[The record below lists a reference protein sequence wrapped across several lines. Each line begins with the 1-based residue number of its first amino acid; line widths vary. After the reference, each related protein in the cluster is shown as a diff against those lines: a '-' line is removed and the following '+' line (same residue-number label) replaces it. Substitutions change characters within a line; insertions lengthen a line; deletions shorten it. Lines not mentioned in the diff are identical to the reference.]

1 MPQTL
6 TYAQWKS
13 KHQSSPK
20 YSNLSKTE
28 WRLRYDSYLAS
39 MQAGRGPL
47 VQYLPGTKSVKKNPP
62 SRSGMTGKNK
72 GKQNAISQ
80 ANSMGFKL
88 NPKTHDF
95 LTARTNPFCPRI
107 RDVGYPAPC
116 VGGSL
121 KWRAFVRGTLQ
132 TNAAGFGAILL
143 IPGMTGWPDQLAVSA
158 SLSTNTQATDSLPPS
173 AAPVG
178 YTAYGMQGAPMT
190 SAAAQALGPNSF
202 VRLLGLGVR
211 IRCDA
216 PLLDKAGS
224 IKTFSLPLIDQDAFT
239 LTGNQIISTFPNYS
253 QWYQANI
260 ADSPWFSS
268 VWSPSFPNFT
278 ASPALIGQDT
288 WQMEGGVM
296 QINSIISAADQASCT
311 MGILISGT
319 GGVQSFD
326 FEVYGFYE
334 MFGQV
339 VLGST
344 FATPTYSDP
353 LGSSIVQ
360 GVTQTQSLNT
370 MTKTATG
377 AVEAGNVLSAVGD
390 SIKTVLGKIDPM
402 SVLNSVFGGTSTS
415 ATTITPT
422 PQAGAELSGYAADA
436 ESLAARLA
444 ALQMPSVPGTVS
456 SSSALSDAIPTA
468 MEALAL

>member
-1 MPQTL
+1 MAQTL
-6 TYAQWKS
+6 TYAQWKD
-13 KHQSSPK
+13 KHKSSPK
-20 YSNLSKTE
+20 YSNLSKAE

-47 VQYLPGTKSVKKNPP
+47 VQYLPGTRSAKKNPP
-62 SRSGMTGKNK
+62 SRSGLTGKNK
-72 GKQNAISQ
+72 GKQSAYSQ
-80 ANSMGFKL
+80 AAALGFKL

-107 RDVGYPAPC
+107 RDVGYPIPC

-132 TNAAGFGAILL
+132 TNAAGFGAVLL

-158 SLSTNTQATDSLPPS
+158 SLATNTQATDSIPPS

-178 YTAYGMQGAPMT
+178 YSAYGMQGAPMT
-190 SAAAQALGPNSF
+190 SAAAQSLGPNSF

-239 LTGNQIISTFPNYS
+239 LTGNQILSTFPNYS

-268 VWSPSFPNFT
+268 VWSPSFP
-278 ASPALIGQDT
+278 AGLPSSGLVGQDT

-296 QINSIISAADQASCT
+296 QINSIVGAADQASCT

-326 FEVYGFYE
+326 FEVDGFYE

-344 FATPTYSDP
+344 LATPTYADP
-353 LGSSIVQ
+353 LGSSIVA

-377 AVEAGNVLSAVGD
+377 AVDASNVLSSVGE

-402 SVLNSVFGGTSTS
+402 SVLNSVFGGQSAS

-422 PQAGAELSGYAADA
+422 PQVGPELSGYAADA
-436 ESLAARLA
+436 DSLAARLA

-468 MEALAL
+468 LEALAL

>member
-1 MPQTL
+1 MVQTL
-6 TYAQWKS
+6 SYAQWKA
-13 KHQSSPK
+13 KHKSSPK
-20 YSNLSKTE
+20 YANLSKSE
-28 WRLRYDSYLAS
+28 WKSRYDSYVAS

-47 VQYLPGTKSVKKNPP
+47 VQYLPGTRSVKKNPP
-62 SRSGMTGKNK
+62 SLSAMKGKNK
-72 GKQNAISQ
+72 GRQNAISQ

-107 RDVGYPAPC
+107 RDVGYPLPC

-132 TNAAGFGAILL
+132 TNAAGFGAVLL

-158 SLSTNTQATDSLPPS
+158 SLSTNTQATDSIPPS

-178 YTAYGMQGAPMT
+178 YSAYGMNGAPMS
-190 SAAAQALGPNSF
+190 SAAVAALGPNTF

-216 PLLDKAGS
+216 PLLNKAGS

-268 VWSPSFPNFT
+268 VWSPSFPNLST
-278 ASPALIGQDT
+278 SPFGPSDD

-296 QINSIISAADQASCT
+296 SIDSIVTAGNQNSCT

-339 VLGST
+339 VVGST

-353 LGSSIVQ
+353 IGSSIVQ

-377 AVEAGNVLSAVGD
+377 AVEAGSVLSAVGE
-390 SIKTVLGKIDPM
+390 SIKTVLGKIDPTT
-402 SVLNSVFGGTSTS
+402 VLSSMFGGKSTA

-422 PQAGAELSGYAADA
+422 PEVGAELSGYSADA
-436 ESLAARLA
+436 ESLASRLA

-468 MEALAL
+468 LEALAL